1 MYSKISSLIF
11 ALLIVC
17 FSISQV
23 SAKTEYQD
31 SESDLTFLL
40 PDGWQEKE
48 LSQEREF
55 LDAKFVKDADVFI
68 YGSTDI
74 WDFLTD
80 EEKNS
85 FGSRTAIDNSFFSK
99 SDIAETMGVDE
110 TEVSVVTYGGNS
122 FYNLMLNSSMDL
134 YGYEIAYSSDVMV
147 IINNGWMYQFQYSGD
162 GDDFDDILNSISFSQ
177 SEDVTENHKA
187 EAKNTGK
194 YTSNYS
200 NNYSTY
206 NYYENDP
213 FSFSDILFSLIV
225 TILIY
230 TTPVVLFRYYIR
242 KKPLKNKSAL
252 IFTIVYA
259 LVGFFII
266 SLLHFFLN
274 GSAASGGGLLLWS
287 FVNYKILTHGN
298 ECLENDN
305 NKSTENKTQIS
316 IAQTPIV
323 KQKTHL
329 QSRTPITQVPLDKPN
344 IQVPTAKPITQV
356 NPTEQKI
363 QAEHIER
370 IEVTPVVAENKF
382 KNEPVNINKSTSLSE
397 KLFCRKCG
405 AKLALDSEFC
415 HKCGKKII
423 KEEDI

>member
-1 MYSKISSLIF
+1 MYSEIKKISSLII
-11 ALLIVC
+11 ALLIVY
-17 FSISQV
+17 FSIFVV

-40 PDGWQEKE
+40 PDGWQDKE

-55 LDAKFVKDADVFI
+55 LDAKFVKDADVLI

-80 EEKNS
+80 EEKIS
-85 FGSRTAIDNSFFSK
+85 FGSRTSIDNSFFSK

-122 FYNLMLNSSMDL
+122 FYNLTLNSSMDL

-200 NNYSTY
+200 NNYSNY
-206 NYYENDP
+206 DYYESNP
-213 FSFSDILFSLIV
+213 FSFSDMLFSLIV

-230 TTPVVLFRYYIR
+230 TIPVVLFRYCIR
-242 KKPLKNKSAL
+242 KKPMKNKSAKV
-252 IFTIVYA
+252 FTIVYA
-259 LVGFFII
+259 FVGFFIM
-266 SLLHFFLN
+266 SVLHFVLN

-287 FVNYKILTHGN
+287 FVNYKILTYGN
-298 ECLENDN
+298 EYLENDN
-305 NKSTENKTQIS
+305 NKSTESKTQIP
-316 IAQTPIV
+316 ITQAPIV
-323 KQKTHL
+323 KQTAQL
-329 QSRTPITQVPLDKPN
+329 QTPTTITQVPLDKQN
-344 IQVPTAKPITQV
+344 IQVHMGKPITQV
-356 NPTEQKI
+356 NHTEPKI
-363 QAEHIER
+363 QAEQFER
-370 IEVTPVVAENKF
+370 I
-382 KNEPVNINKSTSLSE
+382 
-397 KLFCRKCG
+397 
-405 AKLALDSEFC
+405 
-415 HKCGKKII
+415 
-423 KEEDI
+423 